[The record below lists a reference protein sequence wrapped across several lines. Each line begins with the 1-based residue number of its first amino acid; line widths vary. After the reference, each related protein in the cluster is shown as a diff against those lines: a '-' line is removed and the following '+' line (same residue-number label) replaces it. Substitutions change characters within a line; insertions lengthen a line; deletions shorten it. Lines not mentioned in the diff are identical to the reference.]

1 MQSAHRNVALQL
13 RPDKARTGW
22 RGFVAGVCP
31 RGVFPPDIK
40 HVSPIRGPAVA
51 PGSNHLA
58 PDGGDKSVPL
68 VTHSR
73 VLSGNSP
80 PGQFHEVTLHTGER
94 KEAVPASHHWR
105 GIRPAWQSR
114 SDMRSRGTVPDPSSP
129 AASVPSATC
138 RLRGFRGLPAGG
150 VCARRCQRAI
160 VRAP

>member
-40 HVSPIRGPAVA
+40 HVSPFRGPAAARASDAIA
-51 PGSNHLA
+51 PVCGV
-58 PDGGDKSVPL
+58 KSEPL
-68 VTHSR
+68 VTHSG
-73 VLSGNSP
+73 VSGGNSP
-80 PGQFHEVTLHTGER
+80 TGNLHEAPPQTGECR
-94 KEAVPASHHWR
+94 EAIPAPHHRR
-105 GIRPAWQSR
+105 GIRPAWQFK
-114 SDMRSRGTVPDPSSP
+114 SDLRTRGTVPDPSSP

-138 RLRGFRGLPAGG
+138 RLRGFRGLHAGG